1 MDIPTAMMR
10 QRNGMTDIIS
20 EPDTGD
26 MGIIIEVKYAHDRN
40 LDAACKAALEQIEHT
55 GYEDDLEDEG
65 VKNILKYGR
74 SHVIKKAVRLCWQKH
89 KQNSL

>member
-40 LDAACKAALEQIEHT
+40 LDTACKAALEQIEHT
-55 GYEDDLEDEG
+55 GYEDGREDEG
-65 VKNILKYGR
+65 VKSILKYG
-74 SHVIKKAVRLCWQKH
+74 IACYKKRCKVMLAET
-89 KQNSL
+89 

>member
-55 GYEDDLEDEG
+55 GYEDGLEDEG
-65 VKNILKYGR
+65 VKSILKYG
-74 SHVIKKAVRLCWQKH
+74 IACYKKCCKVMLAET
-89 KQNSL
+89 

>member
-1 MDIPTAMMR
+1 MGEGYADILA
-10 QRNGMTDIIS
+10 

-26 MGIIIEVKYAHDRN
+26 MGIILEVKYAHDRN

-65 VKNILKYGR
+65 VKNILKYG
-74 SHVIKKAVRLCWQKH
+74 IACYKKRCKVVLAET
-89 KQNSL
+89 